1 MHACCT
7 FTSQCQQQGT
17 PFTIFFL
24 SPGLQGKLQ
33 MDSGTDLS
41 PPDHC
46 ISSSYR
52 HPGRKRGI
60 QPHKERQNTKTQQ
73 EYFHVHSSYIESQI
87 VGPLADDMVA
97 RVAVIGHLKL
107 EDVVA
112 SRSVSVLVEQNACT
126 STSCETDRP
135 RHL

>member
-1 MHACCT
+1 MHAARLPH
-7 FTSQCQQQGT
+7 SASSKE
-17 PFTIFFL
+17 PPSPSSSFL
-24 SPGLQGKLQ
+24 LVYKENCRWTLERIYPLL
-33 MDSGTDLS
+33 TTAS
-41 PPDHC
+41 PPATDTQEE
-46 ISSSYR
+46 R
-52 HPGRKRGI
+52 E
-60 QPHKERQNTKTQQ
+60 PHKERQNTKTQQ